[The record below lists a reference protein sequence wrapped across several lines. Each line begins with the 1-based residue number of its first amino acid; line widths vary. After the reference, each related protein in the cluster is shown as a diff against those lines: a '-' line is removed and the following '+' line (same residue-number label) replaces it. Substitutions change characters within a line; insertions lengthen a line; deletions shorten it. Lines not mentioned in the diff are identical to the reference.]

1 MLAFLTVVVGA
12 LVLVPTAAAVDTT
25 PPIVTLNLSGT
36 PGANG
41 WFVSPV
47 TASWSYSDPESTI
60 TSTSGCNVV
69 TLNSDTT
76 GVTISCSATSE
87 GGTVTITRA
96 LKLDQTP
103 PSIDGA
109 VPSRSPDRNGWYNHS
124 VDVEFSG
131 SDATSGIGA
140 CAVGSYGGPDSAN
153 ALVSGTCTDLAGNES
168 APGSFTLKY
177 DSSPPTVTGAK
188 PDRQPNAAG
197 WYRRPVSVAFAGAD
211 SLSGLGAC
219 TSTTYGGPDDGSATV
234 RGSCV
239 DLAGNMSA
247 EDAFPLRYDSTPP
260 APPKVTVLSG
270 DRTITLRWKLVDDAR
285 VVEVLRSRKAA
296 ARKVRVFRGTAKKFK
311 DADRRLRNGTRY
323 HYVVRVFDAAGNVR
337 TTTLRAA
344 PDTMLA
350 PARNARVRKPPR
362 LLWTPRK
369 GADFYN
375 LQLFRGK
382 EKILSVWP
390 KRNRYRL
397 RSSWVWGGKRHRL
410 SPGRYTWYVWPIARS
425 TAGKRVGKS
434 TFVRER

>member
-1 MLAFLTVVVGA
+1 MLALLSGVVSA
-12 LVLVPTAAAVDTT
+12 LILVPVAAALDTT
-25 PPIVTLNLSGT
+25 PPVVTLNLSGT

-47 TASWSYSDPESTI
+47 TASWSYADPESTI
-60 TSTSGCNVV
+60 TSTSGCDVV

-87 GGTVTITRA
+87 GGTVTVSRTV
-96 LKLDQTP
+96 KLDQTP
-103 PSIDGA
+103 PSVDGA
-109 VPSRSPDRNGWYNHS
+109 APARPPDRNGWYNHS
-124 VDVEFSG
+124 VDVAFSG
-131 SDATSGIGA
+131 TDATSGIGT
-140 CAVGSYGGPDSAN
+140 CAVSSYAGPDSVD

-168 APGSFTLKY
+168 TPGSFALKY
-177 DSSPPTVTGAK
+177 DSSPPTVTGAQ

-197 WYRRPVSVAFAGAD
+197 WYRRPVSVVFAGAD
-211 SLSGLGAC
+211 LLSGLDAC
-219 TSTTYGGPDDGSATV
+219 TSATYGGPDDRNAAI

-239 DLAGNMSA
+239 DLAGNVSV

-260 APPKVTVLSG
+260 ARPKVTARSG
-270 DRTITLRWKLVDDAR
+270 DRTITLRWRLVDDAR

-296 ARKVRVFRGTAKKFK
+296 ARKVRVFRGTAKQFK
-311 DADRRLRNGTRY
+311 DSDRRLRNGTRY
-323 HYVVRVFDAAGNVR
+323 HYLVRVFDAAGNVR
-337 TTTLRAA
+337 VTRLRAA

-350 PARNARVRKPPR
+350 PTRNARVKRPPR
-362 LLWTPRK
+362 LRWTPRK
-369 GADFYN
+369 AADFYN

-397 RSSWVWGGKRHRL
+397 RSTWVWGGERRRL

-434 TFVRER
+434 TFVLRR